1 MGNIINFATMINDCI
16 DTYKLPWVNYYSYN
30 ISCIDILK
38 YKADFKNI
46 KLISDIS
53 DNLPP
58 FVALDDVRTQ

>member
-1 MGNIINFATMINDCI
+1 MIND
-16 DTYKLPWVNYYSYN
+16 
-30 ISCIDILK
+30 CIDILK

>member
-1 MGNIINFATMINDCI
+1 MGNIINFATMIND
-16 DTYKLPWVNYYSYN
+16 
-30 ISCIDILK
+30 CIDILK

-46 KLISDIS
+46 KLISDLS